1 MIIKKI
7 KMVNYRQYQDVD
19 LKFSD
24 ERRILLFV
32 GKNGTGKSNFLNAIN
47 WCLYEEEPFGV
58 IENKGL
64 KIWTQGCKNKDEVSV
79 EIEVGMPDVISTFV
93 FQRKLLV
100 GEEKSRL
107 NVFKKEGNKNP
118 EILSN
123 PNTFVPNYL
132 PKEISSFF
140 LFDGEHI
147 TNIFKSK
154 YSANMQDGI
163 NRVAQ
168 VDLLDRA
175 IHHLDQMMD
184 EFQGEAGRDI
194 SGVEDQ
200 TRKVQLMKSRIKVLE
215 QGLDEKTTRVENLKE
230 ERERMKKEQAKFS
243 SAKNLR
249 EDYDKLEKQA
259 EKLGNEIKELEEE
272 VSDLI
277 FDNYGYANLI
287 PELTKVK
294 ELIDN
299 ERKKGIIPPSIRP
312 VLIDDLIKLK
322 KCICGTEL
330 NRGSK
335 ELKNLE
341 KILED
346 MGEKDKKSSFMDG
359 TIIISQIL
367 GSNLLNIKETLMK
380 KKKHLFDKNKDYQQI
395 QKAMKDKS
403 ELLKD
408 LPEGIGDI
416 EENINELDDLI
427 ENSKMDIGG
436 NLREKNDLLF
446 SISQNEAIIGKI
458 LKEKTKNEKGI
469 KNYEKCRELKI
480 AVEKIHESVM
490 VKIQKIIF
498 EETNKNFSTLS
509 WKRNIE
515 SIEIGKDF
523 EMKVINKKGADEFGS
538 LSTGE
543 RKILGLSFL
552 GALSSISGFQAS
564 IFIDNP
570 LGMLDEEVRGNVA
583 TTLPKFL
590 PNKQLF
596 IFTLDSYLTK
606 DVEKKFNQSEKNID
620 KFWLDFKN
628 GITQIKRW
636 KDA

>member
-47 WCLYEEEPFGV
+47 WCLYEKEPFGV
-58 IENKGL
+58 VENKGL
-64 KIWTQGCKNKDEVSV
+64 KIWTQGCKHKDEVSV
-79 EIEVGMPDVISTFV
+79 EIEVGMPNEISTFV
-93 FQRKLLV
+93 FQRKQLF

-107 NVFKKEGNKNP
+107 NVFEKKGNKNP

-123 PNTFVPNYL
+123 PYTFVPNYL
-132 PKEISSFF
+132 PQEVSSFF

-154 YSANMQDGI
+154 YSSNIQDGI

-175 IHHLDQMMD
+175 INHLDTMMD
-184 EFQGEAGRDI
+184 EFQGEAGRDV
-194 SGVEDQ
+194 SGVEGLAK
-200 TRKVQLMKSRIKVLE
+200 KVQMMKSKVRDL
-215 QGLDEKTTRVENLKE
+215 QHGLDINQVNVKNLRD
-230 ERERMKKEQAKFS
+230 EREKMKKEQAKFS
-243 SAKNLR
+243 SAKTLR
-249 EDYDKLEKQA
+249 ENFDTLEKQA
-259 EKLGNEIKELEEE
+259 EKLGIEIRELGEE

-277 FDNYGYANLI
+277 FDNYGYASLI

-294 ELIDN
+294 NLIDN
-299 ERKKGIIPPSIRP
+299 ERKKGIIPPSIKP
-312 VLIDDLIKLK
+312 VLINDLIKLK
-322 KCICGTEL
+322 RCICGTEL

-346 MGEKDKKSSFMDG
+346 MGEKDKKSAFMDG
-359 TIIISQIL
+359 AIVINSIL
-367 GSNLLNIKETLMK
+367 GSNLLNIKEALIK
-380 KKKHLFDKNKDYQQI
+380 KKKNLLEKNKDYQQI
-395 QKAMKDKS
+395 QKSMKEKS

-408 LPEGIGDI
+408 LPEGVGDI
-416 EENINELDDLI
+416 EETINELDDQI
-427 ENSKMDIGG
+427 ENLQLDIGG
-436 NLREKNDLLF
+436 KLNEINDLLPD
-446 SISQNEAIIGKI
+446 ISKDEDYIGKI
-458 LKEKTKNEKGI
+458 LKERARNEKGV
-469 KNYEKCRELKI
+469 NSYETCRKLKI
-480 AVEKIHESVM
+480 AVEEIRKSVM
-490 VKIQKIIF
+490 AKIQKIIF

-515 SIEIGKDF
+515 SIEIGEDF
-523 EMKVINKKGADEFGS
+523 EMKVINKRGVDEFGS

-570 LGMLDEEVRGNVA
+570 LGMLDEQVRGNVA

-606 DVEKKFNQSEKNID
+606 DVEKKFNQSEKNIE